1 MKKLFFL
8 FAMLSFMVACSD
20 DDNNDKS
27 PIKGLEI
34 PQSTT
39 PVKPGESV
47 TIKGEGFTQSSE
59 IWFRA
64 IATRAENRE
73 DVKATVTE
81 VNANGI
87 TFIAPEVYGN
97 QSVLLKEN
105 GKEYELGKMTFEE
118 EPEEVEEVKILPKK
132 IKEIKVYEELDYYTI
147 YRYEYNGNGTFKEI
161 TKIDMGAEEER
172 QKFTYTTNK
181 ITSIINDDPEDIR
194 TYNLDN
200 GRLKSYTWSATYNG
214 KNGKETEGETYEL
227 DYKGDYLSTVKITD
241 LYDSEYY
248 SNENISFIGGKF
260 MCYDYKC
267 PKDQADGYTKF
278 EYGTQLNNLN
288 LDLFGFIGECFFDSS
303 LEELYLLNV
312 CGKRSN
318 YVPKKME
325 YQEEGDIEFF
335 TFDYQMDGEYIS
347 TITVLN
353 EDKEMDR
360 KFEITYEQ

>member
-1 MKKLFFL
+1 
-8 FAMLSFMVACSD
+8 MVACSD

-39 PVKPGESV
+39 PVKPGASV
-47 TIKGEGFTQSSE
+47 TIKGEGFTQASE
-59 IWFRA
+59 VWFRA

-97 QSVLLKEN
+97 QSILLKEN
-105 GKEYELGKMTFEE
+105 GKEFELGKMTFEE
-118 EPEEVEEVKILPKK
+118 EPEEVEDVKILPKK

-147 YRYEYNGNGTFKEI
+147 YRYDYNGNGTIKEI
-161 TKIDMGAEEER
+161 TKIDMNGAEGDR
-172 QKFTYTTNK
+172 QTFTYTTNK
-181 ITSIINDDPEDIR
+181 ITSIENDDQEDIS
-194 TYNLDN
+194 TYNLEN

-214 KNGKETEGETYEL
+214 ETGKETEGETYEV
-227 DYKGDYLSTVKITD
+227 DYNGDYLSTVKITD
-241 LYDSEYY
+241 LYESQYN
-248 SNENISFIGGKF
+248 SNENISFIGGKL
-260 MCYDYKC
+260 MSYDYKY
-267 PKDQADGYTKF
+267 PNDPVNNGYTKF

-288 LDLFGFIGECFFDSS
+288 IDLFGIIGECFFDSA

-318 YVPKKME
+318 YVPQKME
-325 YQEEGDIEFF
+325 YHEEGDDDGDGEPYNDTEFC

-353 EDKEMDR
+353 EDKEMDW

>member
-73 DVKATVTE
+73 DVKAPVTE

-132 IKEIKVYEELDYYTI
+132 IKEIKVYEDPDHYTI
-147 YRYEYNGNGTFKEI
+147 YRYDYNENGTIQEI
-161 TKIDMGAEEER
+161 TTIDMNGEEGDH
-172 QKFTYTTNK
+172 QKFTYSTNK
-181 ITSIINDDPEDIR
+181 ITSIENDDLKNIS
-194 TYNLDN
+194 TYNLEN
-200 GRLKSYTWSATYNG
+200 GRLKSYTWSSSYYG
-214 KNGKETEGETYEL
+214 ETDSETYEV
-227 DYKGDYLSTVKITD
+227 DYNGDYLSTVKITN
-241 LYDSEYY
+241 LYDSQYN

-260 MCYDYKC
+260 MSYDYKY
-267 PKDQADGYTKF
+267 PNDPGYNGYTKF
-278 EYGTQLNNLN
+278 DYGTQLNNLN
-288 LDLFGFIGECFFDSS
+288 LDLFGIIGECFFDSS

-335 TFDYQMDGEYIS
+335 TFDYKMDGEYIS

-353 EDKEMDR
+353 EDKEMEW
-360 KFEITYEQ
+360 KFEITYKP

>member
-1 MKKLFFL
+1 
-8 FAMLSFMVACSD
+8 MVACSD

-39 PVKPGESV
+39 PVKPGESL

-73 DVKATVTE
+73 DVKAPVTE

-118 EPEEVEEVKILPKK
+118 EPEEVEEVKILPKR
-132 IKEIKVYEELDYYTI
+132 IKEIKVYEDLDHYTI
-147 YRYEYNGNGTFKEI
+147 YRYDYNENGTIKEI
-161 TKIDMGAEEER
+161 TEIDMNGEEGDH
-172 QKFTYTTNK
+172 QKFTYSTNK
-181 ITSIINDDPEDIR
+181 ITSTKNDHPEDIS
-194 TYNLDN
+194 TYNLEN
-200 GRLKSYTWSATYNG
+200 GRLKSYTWSATYDG
-214 KNGKETEGETYEL
+214 ENGKETEGETYEV
-227 DYKGDYLSTVKITD
+227 DYNGNYLSTVKITD
-241 LYDSEYY
+241 LYDSQYN
-248 SNENISFIGGKF
+248 SDENISFIGGKF
-260 MCYDYKC
+260 MSYDYKY
-267 PKDQADGYTKF
+267 PNDPGYNGYTKF

-288 LDLFGFIGECFFDSS
+288 IDLFGIIGECFFDSS
-303 LEELYLLNV
+303 LEELYLLSV

-325 YQEEGDIEFF
+325 YHEEGDDDGDGEPYNDTEFC

-353 EDKEMDR
+353 EDKEMDW